1 MAKKRV
7 LVVGRPGALSRELID
22 SGHSVDHSPAGH
34 RSRTA
39 LFSGAWD
46 ACVLEADHHREI
58 ELREGSS
65 HWAAEMT
72 EVPIDWNGAHA
83 RLISLRDIT
92 ERRLAQELRDRLAH
106 TERLAAIGQLAAG
119 VTHEINNPAAYVVAN
134 LTSMLDVVSCA
145 CS

>member
-1 MAKKRV
+1 
-7 LVVGRPGALSRELID
+7 
-22 SGHSVDHSPAGH
+22 
-34 RSRTA
+34 
-39 LFSGAWD
+39 
-46 ACVLEADHHREI
+46 VLEADHHREI

-72 EVPIDWNGAHA
+72 DVPIDWNGAHA